1 MYLHSPNDDHVEIP
15 RVGLTVERLEDR
27 EAEGEVV
34 THGAEDSPNRRHLK
48 RLKKRRNNGEG
59 EGSGSGRRRRRALV
73 STTVYVTETLCNR
86 S

>member
-1 MYLHSPNDDHVEIP
+1 MYLHSPNDNHVEIP

-48 RLKKRRNNGEG
+48 RLKMEKQRRGGGIGIGEK
-59 EGSGSGRRRRRALV
+59 ETESSG
-73 STTVYVTETLCNR
+73 
-86 S
+86 